1 MELSKENF
9 IKLKQKEYYLSK
21 YKKNNIKNLL
31 FFIKT
36 TSNQRL
42 ETLKGW
48 RIINKYNLNIKFSYL
63 EMLGCSRN
71 EFKQYIIDNLLEGM
85 SLKNFG
91 EWEMDHTIPIS
102 SFKFE
107 SLNEIKTCFNFK
119 NIKPMWKSDNRH
131 KFNKI

>member
-1 MELSKENF
+1 
-9 IKLKQKEYYLSK
+9 
-21 YKKNNIKNLL
+21 
-31 FFIKT
+31 
-36 TSNQRL
+36 
-42 ETLKGW
+42 
-48 RIINKYNLNIKFSYL
+48 
-63 EMLGCSRN
+63 MLGCSRN

>member
-42 ETLKGW
+42 ETLKG
-48 RIINKYNLNIKFSYL
+48 
-63 EMLGCSRN
+63 
-71 EFKQYIIDNLLEGM
+71 
-85 SLKNFG
+85 
-91 EWEMDHTIPIS
+91 
-102 SFKFE
+102 
-107 SLNEIKTCFNFK
+107 
-119 NIKPMWKSDNRH
+119 
-131 KFNKI
+131 